1 MFYPSD
7 YTATAF
13 YLGYRPLFPVPR
25 RVPVKAFR
33 KRHTERI
40 PEKRA
45 HRDNPADGME
55 PADGLSA
62 STGIPPSRQG
72 NAGQG
77 EPRLPRRLN
86 THAPP
91 RPKQRLASRH
101 DSAAQRQPV
110 LDGPPRLPRLHTT
123 EMTNGPIGFIVR
135 ERSAPSSP
143 LFLRENAQKV
153 IRNTAGRNP
162 MLPTREPFGS
172 SLSQKQKSPLPEI
185 VPTGVKS

>member
-13 YLGYRPLFPVPR
+13 YLGYRPLFPFPR

-55 PADGLSA
+55 PADAHSMQTRHPEIQRRSRRA
-62 STGIPPSRQG
+62 HSYYETGNSDIRRPTDFPLQPVYRHRG
-72 NAGQG
+72 RETPDKETPG
-77 EPRLPRRLN
+77 LPRRLN
-86 THAPP
+86 THAPL

-135 ERSAPSSP
+135 ERSAVVSAFS
-143 LFLRENAQKV
+143 
-153 IRNTAGRNP
+153 
-162 MLPTREPFGS
+162 
-172 SLSQKQKSPLPEI
+172 
-185 VPTGVKS
+185 